1 MISAELIDMIYE
13 AASIKRWNDHVR
25 PVEFVELDKQ
35 AHKMII
41 AWVLAKFEVAN
52 DGNREFDWTRLI
64 EGALFEF
71 LQRVVLTDIKPHVCH
86 QMMQEKGEEL
96 NRWVLEKLAPAIRP
110 LGDDF
115 LQRFK
120 DYLHASGAATH
131 TVERRILRAA
141 HYLSTQWEFNIIYG
155 FCKDMHGIERT
166 REEISK
172 QLEDHYDLIGVQ
184 KIALRQK
191 AYDFINLCGQLRF
204 QRRWSLSPRVPETSV
219 LGHMLTVALQ
229 SYFVSLHANPCPNRM
244 KHTFFGG
251 LFHDLPEVLTR
262 DIASP
267 IKGAVGG
274 LDDIIK
280 EYERLQM
287 EENVLPLLPEP
298 WRRELRYYTEDEF
311 SNKANVDG
319 RTLSE
324 LTYAELN
331 EKYNRDECDPIDGEI
346 IRACDHLSAFVEV
359 CLSIQHGIRSKHL
372 LYGRDKLMSLY
383 DGKTIGG
390 MDFGRLYH
398 ELLTASES

>member
-1 MISAELIDMIYE
+1 MITRELIESLYD

-41 AWVLAKFEVAN
+41 AWLLAKFEMQH
-52 DGNREFDWTRLI
+52 DGVRELDWSRLI
-64 EGALFEF
+64 EGAIFEF

-96 NRWVLEKLAPAIRP
+96 NRWVFDKLTPCVAP
-110 LGDDF
+110 LGEDF
-115 LQRFK
+115 LERFR
-120 DYLHASGAATH
+120 DYLQNPGRGSL
-131 TVERRILRAA
+131 ERRILRAA

-166 REEISK
+166 REEIK
-172 QLEDHYDLIGVQ
+172 NQLEDHYDLVGVQ
-184 KIALRQK
+184 KIALRQN

-219 LGHMLTVALQ
+219 LGHMFTVAMQ
-229 SYFVSLHANPCPNRM
+229 AYFVTLHFDACADRRRN
-244 KHTFFGG
+244 TFFGG

-280 EYERLQM
+280 EYERMQM
-287 EENVLPLLPEP
+287 EEKVLPLLPEA
-298 WRRELRYYTEDEF
+298 WRSELRYYTEHEF
-311 SNKANVDG
+311 SNKVVVDG
-319 RTLSE
+319 VMHCDVPHDTM
-324 LTYAELN
+324 TAE
-331 EKYNRDECDPIDGEI
+331 YNHERFMPMDGEI

-372 LYGRDKLMSLY
+372 LGGREELFKQYRERIL
-383 DGKTIGG
+383 GNV
-390 MDFGRLYH
+390 DFGRLYND
-398 ELLTASES
+398 LYKASEH